1 MVLPYTILSLWYYN
15 ISFSST
21 AFNAASAEMASCSA
35 SFGEVEAGPDD
46 SKEQDDLSRSNSL
59 SSVMALAIGSM
70 DTVTSSKANRTSI
83 NVDRRQGMK
92 VWHVLPG
99 TDR

>member
-1 MVLPYTILSLWYYN
+1 
-15 ISFSST
+15 
-21 AFNAASAEMASCSA
+21 
-35 SFGEVEAGPDD
+35 
-46 SKEQDDLSRSNSL
+46 
-59 SSVMALAIGSM
+59 VMALAIGSM